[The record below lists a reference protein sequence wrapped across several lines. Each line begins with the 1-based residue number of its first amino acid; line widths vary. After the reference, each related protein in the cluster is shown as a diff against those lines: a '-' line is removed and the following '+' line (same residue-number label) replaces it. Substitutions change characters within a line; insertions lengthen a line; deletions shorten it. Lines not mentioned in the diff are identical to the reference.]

1 MSTSQASSKPDLTA
15 MVKHAVRNHV
25 RDDQIIGLGSGR
37 AVATFVRELGRRT
50 NKKKF
55 RIVATSLQIEV
66 EAENAGLLMLNSS
79 TIDQVDVVFDGAD
92 QIDAN
97 LFMIKGG
104 GGALL
109 REKILMYSARK
120 VIILADASK
129 YVDQFRRSV
138 PIEVIPFARS
148 TVARNLSRIGAKIE
162 LRQYPTGYPFFTD
175 NGNVIFDASFPSI
188 QDPEAL
194 ERELTRVPGIV
205 EVGIFTR
212 RADLY
217 YEVSGE
223 GSFRTIV
230 YSKNGKY
237 SVSEV
242 TAVETPTEGSG
253 KVV

>member
-25 RDDQIIGLGSGR
+25 KDHQIIGLGSGR
-37 AVATFVRELGRRT
+37 AVAAFVRELGRRT
-50 NKKKF
+50 DKKKF

-79 TIDQVDVVFDGAD
+79 SIDQVDIVFDGAD

-129 YVDQFRRSV
+129 YVDNLRRSV
-138 PIEVIPFARS
+138 PIEAIPFARS

-162 LRQYPTGYPFFTD
+162 LRQYPTGYPFITD
-175 NGNVIFDASFPSI
+175 NGNIIFDASFKSI
-188 QDPEAL
+188 QNPEAL
-194 ERELTRVPGIV
+194 EKELTRVPGIV

-217 YEVSGE
+217 YKVSGE
-223 GSFRTIV
+223 GSFRTIT
-230 YSKNGKY
+230 YSRDNKHH
-237 SVSEV
+237 VSEHSV
-242 TAVETPTEGSG
+242 
-253 KVV
+253 